1 MFKKDAT
8 TIRQFENH
16 YIILLPKLYRIEQY
30 NPVLRSENTSNTEA
44 VFFKFANLYQ
54 LYLF

>member
-1 MFKKDAT
+1 MFKKDAI
-8 TIRQFENH
+8 TIKQFENH

-44 VFFKFANLYQ
+44 GFFKFANLYQ